1 LAVFPIFVAVDD
13 GPQQTLEPLAAHWS
27 IAIADCADPA
37 AVDDSY
43 WEQAIKKA
51 GASVLFCGTS
61 DSSRGREIEPSAR
74 RAAAKAGIA
83 TVAIEDYPGNYRDVA
98 SAHTAMLVVESEL
111 VAKLVRSKLGQQC
124 PLVAV
129 VSPPRYDAYRQQAHA
144 LRQRV
149 RLEWCNRSRGRPSVL
164 WAGQPETAD
173 SLATLRALL
182 PAFRSQRVG
191 LLFKAHPRDPGY
203 RAGAYSAVLEGLP
216 WRDVTALSV
225 SDALALA
232 PQLVVTQFSSVAIE
246 AGFYGIPSLG
256 VLLPNAG
263 GARLLEKKGYP
274 VPPYCEYGA
283 TALADSVQ
291 RVEREFSS
299 TLCDETRRARIIRCF
314 DDYFHTSEIMLPK
327 LVAKFEANVTRRGIS
342 P

>member
-1 LAVFPIFVAVDD
+1 MAARLLVAVDD
-13 GPQQTLEPLAAHWS
+13 GPRQTLEPLAAHWG
-27 IAIADCADPA
+27 IALANSSHPA
-37 AVDDSY
+37 ALDDAY
-43 WEQAIKKA
+43 WEQAIKEA

-61 DSSRGREIEPSAR
+61 DSSQGREIEASAR

-98 SAHTAMLVVESEL
+98 SAQTAMLVVESEL

-149 RLEWCNRSRGRPSVL
+149 QLEWRNRSRGRPSVL

-203 RAGAYSAVLEGLP
+203 SAGAYSAVLDGFA
-216 WRDVTALSV
+216 WRDITESSV
-225 SDALALA
+225 PDALALA
-232 PQLVVTQFSSVAIE
+232 PHMLVTQFSSVAIE
-246 AGFYGIPSLG
+246 AGFFGIPSLS
-256 VLLPNAG
+256 VLLPEAG
-263 GARLLEKKGYP
+263 GARLLAKKGYP

-291 RVEREFSS
+291 HVEREFSS
-299 TLCDETRRARIIRCF
+299 TLCDEARRERIIRCF
-314 DDYFHTSEIMLPK
+314 DDYFHTGEIMLPT
-327 LVAKFEANVTRRGIS
+327 LVAKLEATVTRRGIS